1 MVRLAASGIT
11 TLNTLQL
18 AAVEPALRGLD
29 VIVHAETGSGKTLC
43 YALPLVAAL
52 DDASTNLQ
60 AIVVAPTLALSSQ
73 IAKVLNTLRPDC
85 AAALRAS
92 GVDEV
97 HGSCREPVRS
107 AMRHR
112 PPQPVP
118 MGGERRNTADSEFEW
133 KQASER
139 RVRAAF
145 DAARDVA
152 RRADEIDVLGAL
164 RKAGA

>member
-1 MVRLAASGIT
+1 MRALLA
-11 TLNTLQL
+11 L
-18 AAVEPALRGLD
+18 A
-29 VIVHAETGSGKTLC
+29 
-43 YALPLVAAL
+43 VAAL
-52 DDASTNLQ
+52 
-60 AIVVAPTLALSSQ
+60 
-73 IAKVLNTLRPDC
+73 
-85 AAALRAS
+85 LRAS

-139 RVRAAF
+139 RVRAAV